1 MEKKVSEVF
10 KIDNKWYQ
18 CIKSSDCQR
27 CSFYNIVSKC
37 SDKFPCVPTERHDAE
52 EVIFKELEKVGEY
65 TLDGKLYGQYQA
77 YISPINR
84 DDFEY
89 VYPDNRILIKIKDN
103 IDKEHEM
110 EEIKKIKIPEG
121 YVFDHENGS
130 EIILMRKKN
139 TISDLNDYTKCYSF
153 MYDNGDIANVGMN
166 TYIPRGTICVI
177 DSLCQLLVCRNAWW
191 EVLNWK
197 PDWSNQEQKKY
208 CIGYIK
214 GKVDTTTNE
223 GSNRILAFPSE
234 EVRSDFFNTFYDL
247 IEVSK
252 ELL

>member
-10 KIDNKWYQ
+10 EINDKWYQ

-37 SDKFPCVPTERHDAE
+37 SDKFPCVPTKR
-52 EVIFKELEKVGEY
+52 
-65 TLDGKLYGQYQA
+65 
-77 YISPINR
+77 
-84 DDFEY
+84 
-89 VYPDNRILIKIKDN
+89 
-103 IDKEHEM
+103 HEM

-130 EIILMRKKN
+130 EIILTRKKN
-139 TISDLNDYTKCYSF
+139 TIFDLNDYTKCYSF

-166 TYIPRGTICVI
+166 TYIPRGTICAI

>member
-1 MEKKVSEVF
+1 MEKKVNEVF
-10 KIDNKWYQ
+10 EVNDKWYQ
-18 CIKSSDCQR
+18 CIKSSDCRR
-27 CSFYNIVSKC
+27 CAFNNIVSEC
-37 SDKFPCVPTERHDAE
+37 SEKFPCVPTKRHDAE
-52 EVIFKELEKVGEY
+52 EVIYKELKKVGEY
-65 TLDGKLYGQYQA
+65 TLDGKIYGQYQA
-77 YISPINR
+77 YLFPVNR

-89 VYPDNRILIKIKDN
+89 VYPDNRILIEIKQK
-103 IDKEHEM
+103 DKNM
-110 EEIKKIKIPEG
+110 EEFKKIKIPEG
-121 YVFDHENGS
+121 YVFDHETGT
-130 EIILMRKKN
+130 EIVLKRKKALA
-139 TISDLNDYTKCYSF
+139 DLDNYNKCYSF

-166 TYIPRGTICVI
+166 TYIPRGTICAI
-177 DSLCQLLVCRNAWW
+177 DSLCQLLICRNAWW
-191 EVLNWK
+191 EALDWK

-214 GKVDTTTNE
+214 GKVDMTTNE